1 MHEVA
6 RLVGPPVRR
15 WREVAAAVTVELAV
29 VAFVAGAVVSLAMS
43 WLLVSRLE
51 RVGERFGLSEAL
63 LGLLAA
69 LAADTPEITAS
80 VTAISHDQ
88 RTIGA
93 GVVIGSNVFNLAAL
107 LGLGAVVAGRVGL
120 HRKVV
125 VLGGAVAMWVAIACL
140 GSVAGV
146 VSPLVGLI
154 LVLVVLVPYVV
165 VLGGH
170 GRVLSRARLPSRWS
184 AWLASAID
192 EEEVELVGSVHPR
205 RGRPKDAVVAVAALA
220 VVVVASVEM
229 ERGASTLGRHYAV
242 ANVVVGGLVLA
253 AVTSLPNAVAAVYLA
268 AKGRGA
274 AALSTAL
281 NSNTLN
287 VLAGLLVP
295 AALIG
300 MAKPS
305 GQGLL
310 VAAWYLGLTALT
322 LALAYVDHGLGRWA
336 GWAIVAC
343 YGAFVASVLAIS

>member
-1 MHEVA
+1 MHQVA
-6 RLVGPPVRR
+6 RLVGLPARR
-15 WREVAAAVTVELAV
+15 RKEVPGAVTDEVAVI
-29 VAFVAGAVVSLAMS
+29 AFVAGAVVSLAMS

-51 RVGERFGLSEAL
+51 RVGERLGLSEAL

-80 VTAISHDQ
+80 VTAISHNQ
-88 RTIGA
+88 RSIGA

-107 LGLGAVVAGRVGL
+107 LGLGALVAGRVNL
-120 HRKVV
+120 HRRVV
-125 VLGGAVAMWVAIACL
+125 ALGGAVAIWVAIACL
-140 GSVAGV
+140 ASVVGV
-146 VSPLVGLI
+146 VTPVVALI
-154 LVLVVLVPYVV
+154 LVLAVLVPYVV

-170 GRVLSRARLPSRWS
+170 GRVLSPARLSSRWS
-184 AWLASAID
+184 AWLASAI
-192 EEEVELVGSVHPR
+192 EEEELELVVSVHPR
-205 RGRPKDAVVAVAALA
+205 RGRPKDVVVAVVALA
-220 VVVVASVEM
+220 VVVVASIEM
-229 ERGASTLGRHYAV
+229 EQGASTLGQHYEV

-253 AVTSLPNAVAAVYLA
+253 AVTSMPNAVAAVYLS

-287 VLAGLLVP
+287 VLVGLLVP

-305 GQGLL
+305 GEGSL
-310 VAAWYLGLTALT
+310 VAAWYLGLTAVT
-322 LALAYVDHGLGRWA
+322 LALAYVDHGLRRWA

>member
-1 MHEVA
+1 M
-6 RLVGPPVRR
+6 
-15 WREVAAAVTVELAV
+15 TVELAV

-51 RVGERFGLSEAL
+51 RVGESLGLSEAL
-63 LGLLAA
+63 LGVLAA

-80 VTAISHDQ
+80 VTAISHNQ

-107 LGLGAVVAGRVGL
+107 LGLGAVVAGRIGL

-125 VLGGAVAMWVAIACL
+125 ALGGAVAMWVAIACL
-140 GSVAGV
+140 GSIAGV
-146 VSPLVGLI
+146 VSPLVGLF
-154 LVLVVLVPYVV
+154 LLLVVLVPYLI
-165 VLGGH
+165 VLGG
-170 GRVLSRARLPSRWS
+170 GAGVLGRARLPSRLS

-192 EEEVELVGSVHPR
+192 EEELELLVSVHPQ
-205 RGRPKDAVVAVAALA
+205 RGKPKDALVAAGALA

-229 ERGASTLGRHYAV
+229 EQGASRLGQHYAV

-268 AKGRGA
+268 SKGRGA

-300 MAKPS
+300 LAKPS
-305 GQGLL
+305 GEGFL

-322 LALAYVDHGLGRWA
+322 LALAYVDTGLRRWA

-343 YGAFVASVLAIS
+343 YGAFVASVLASS

>member
-1 MHEVA
+1 
-6 RLVGPPVRR
+6 
-15 WREVAAAVTVELAV
+15 
-29 VAFVAGAVVSLAMS
+29 
-43 WLLVSRLE
+43 LLVSRLE
-51 RVGERFGLSEAL
+51 RVGERLGLSEAL

-80 VTAISHDQ
+80 VTAISHNQ

-107 LGLGAVVAGRVGL
+107 LGLGAIVAGRVGL

-140 GSVAGV
+140 GSVAGAI
-146 VSPLVGLI
+146 SPLIGLF
-154 LVLVVLVPYVV
+154 LVLVVLVPYVI
-165 VLGGH
+165 VLGGR
-170 GRVLSRARLPSRWS
+170 GRVLGRARLPRRWS

-192 EEEVELVGSVHPR
+192 EEELELVVSVHPQ
-205 RGRPKDAVVAVAALA
+205 RGRPKDALVAVAALA
-220 VVVVASVEM
+220 VVVGASIEM
-229 ERGASTLGRHYAV
+229 ERGASTLGQHYAV

-300 MAKPS
+300 LAKPS
-305 GQGLL
+305 GEGFLI
-310 VAAWYLGLTALT
+310 AAWYLGLTALT
-322 LALAYVDHGLGRWA
+322 LALAYADRGLRRWA

-343 YGAFVASVLAIS
+343 YGAFVASVLASS